1 MLLEQI
7 KSFILKHFWVQIHNK
22 KNKMENLIDDDLDL
36 SSCDESDN
44 ESDNGSDDR
53 SDDGSNDQF
62 VEDKLEN

>member
-1 MLLEQI
+1 
-7 KSFILKHFWVQIHNK
+7 
-22 KNKMENLIDDDLDL
+22 MENLIDDDLDL